1 MSIKKNYREG
11 ELMLSVV
18 VINPNHEVMNV
29 AKKIEYIDFCGINI
43 PFGILE
49 LQQPKFDILDEK
61 NKDFVLVKI
70 NCFSCN
76 YRDKAIILNNFFQL
90 QKLNKPF
97 LPFGSEFSG
106 TVVLKGKNVSELE
119 IGDSVISNCTYEGLD
134 NNEFLPGVATNYASL
149 GWLRI
154 RKEKLIKK
162 PIFLNSVQAA
172 SFSLGAQ
179 TAFSMI
185 KKSGILEFD
194 NPNPIIFS
202 SRSTT
207 SLFII
212 QILQSF
218 GINPICCSRK
228 RWNKNELQTVDIGSN
243 ISNGELDNFTN
254 SITHV
259 FDPFFDINLTNAT
272 NVLSYGGKY
281 VCCGLLNQLPSST
294 YDKSVTNYMKFAD
307 ALKLIVV
314 KNLSLIG
321 NCLGKLDDLV
331 DVIKL
336 FNECNMVP
344 IIDSEYTIEKKGYFI
359 RKSFFD
365 NEKFGKCV
373 MNYEISNQK
382 TKIKIL
388 N

>member
-1 MSIKKNYREG
+1 
-11 ELMLSVV
+11 
-18 VINPNHEVMNV
+18 
-29 AKKIEYIDFCGINI
+29 
-43 PFGILE
+43 
-49 LQQPKFDILDEK
+49 
-61 NKDFVLVKI
+61 
-70 NCFSCN
+70 
-76 YRDKAIILNNFFQL
+76 
-90 QKLNKPF
+90 
-97 LPFGSEFSG
+97 
-106 TVVLKGKNVSELE
+106 
-119 IGDSVISNCTYEGLD
+119 
-134 NNEFLPGVATNYASL
+134 
-149 GWLRI
+149 
-154 RKEKLIKK
+154 
-162 PIFLNSVQAA
+162 
-172 SFSLGAQ
+172 
-179 TAFSMI
+179 MI
-185 KKSGILEFD
+185 W
-194 NPNPIIFS
+194 
-202 SRSTT
+202 
-207 SLFII
+207 
-212 QILQSF
+212 
-218 GINPICCSRK
+218 K